1 MATKTSSRPR
11 LSFLIAA
18 AFALSATVMPTKVKA
33 ANYFYD
39 NQGASSD
46 ISDVNNWFLDP
57 VSLAPAIT
65 APSSSDGLFL
75 GFSVA
80 PFPGSNAL
88 YNDSLSGGVFAS
100 LNFSDVPGF
109 VNYLVGGNSLTV
121 GSISS
126 TSGSYSAAI
135 NTSSLTLTG
144 ASTITAGAG
153 SSISILPSVAGSSL
167 TVAGSGSTALNGGIS
182 LGAGGLTKQGS
193 GQLVVNGV
201 ANYTGATSVA
211 AAGTLNFVQDAFLT
225 GQVTNDGTLNLLGTT
240 SYSTVFSLIG
250 SGVTNIS
257 GHAVILGRSGSGTL
271 NLAMDS
277 RINNLTQTGTISIAG
292 TQDLE
297 VYEGNFAGD
306 LVGAGNFLKLTGSTL
321 TLSGDNSGLSG
332 NMEVASGVLR
342 AESIDALGAGN
353 IKLTGGD
360 LTLVSDVS
368 QIRTNAVEVSADTTI
383 TLEAFTPGTLSL
395 TQQFGD
401 LSIGAHTLNVV
412 SGLNFDPF
420 LATSTLGLGNV
431 TLDSAG
437 GTSTFNVDTFAR
449 LTTNNVTSLANESLT
464 VDGAGITVIA
474 GTLDLGAGNLTKN
487 GVGTLFIVNAV
498 SGTWTGSTVNTGGG
512 ALAFN
517 SAVTLAGQVTN
528 DAYLL
533 FNSGF
538 GTTNTLTTGL
548 NGSGNTQFTSEALIG
563 MRSGSG
569 NIIFAENATIGT
581 LLGTGTIGINPGKT
595 LTVSSGDYSGALQGS
610 GNLTKSSGGALY
622 MRGPGAGGYTGTTT
636 VNGGALAFDSSVT
649 LAGQVTN
656 NNFLLF
662 NSGFGTTNT
671 LTTGLDGSG
680 FTEFTG
686 EAVIGTRSGSGDINF
701 QENATIGTLLGSG
714 TIGIWPGKT
723 LDVSSGSFSGTLQG
737 NGGLT
742 KSGPGTL
749 LMNGLAADDYTG
761 TTTVIDGTLQF
772 DSGVTLAGQVTND
785 YYLNFMASAGVTT
798 LTTGLGGS
806 GWTRFWGDAVI
817 GQRSG
822 SGLLELAGNTT
833 ITTLNGTGK
842 VDFSAVPITLQVAN
856 GNYAG
861 KFVGASSLDKVSGGT
876 LVLSGF
882 SNSFSGDV
890 NVYDGTIE
898 ARSNRALGTGVVRL
912 DGGHLAITGD
922 SAWLLGNNV
931 TQIGSAFVTLGAATP
946 GAAAV
951 TQSLGNLG
959 MWNGSSLIVQQ
970 NGSFAAGAPATL
982 SVGTVTLD
990 NVWTYS
996 FNVGSGAKLEVRGAV
1011 NGSANNDLFV
1021 VGAGD
1026 TTITGN
1032 LNIGSGDLEKNGSG
1046 TLVLSGVNNTFSGDV
1061 KVFGGT
1067 IEAQSDYALG
1077 TGLVRLNG
1085 GNLAITSDSAL
1096 LLGNNIDQ
1104 FNSAT
1109 VTLRAANVGAAAVTQ
1124 SLGNLTMSNGAAL
1137 SVQQDGSFAPGA
1149 PATLSVGTVALDGPW
1164 TYYFNVGS
1172 GAKLEVRGA
1181 VNHTLNNDLIVYGA
1195 GDTTIAGN
1203 LNLGSGSLQK
1213 FDPGTLR
1220 LLSANT
1226 FSGTVDVYGGTLVT
1240 ASNGLQNVPQIYVHA
1255 FGTLNGVNY
1264 KTDADLAIDQ
1274 VGTATFSAAASAIT
1288 GTIWNNGNLTLNP
1301 ALGGNSTITLNE
1313 FYGSGTTTITRGNLV
1328 IYNNA
1333 LTLGPTVLDPAS
1345 IDNTLPADLTWGYG
1359 AGGGGNNVLNL
1370 IGTLTADISGGTVYT
1385 TNLFANYIFDV
1396 DGLGDFLNGTTGRP
1410 LGISGPAMGGSNV
1423 YLNVNVSGAATVG
1436 RIVVDGS
1443 GTVNFA
1449 GTAEVVTL
1457 ENGRVN
1463 LTGTLGEFTNV
1474 LGGVITS
1481 TSADVKITHLTGGS
1495 HSFNGQSTT
1504 ITNFTG
1510 GTATLNGVQ
1519 ALVTTFGGTA
1529 TATATSNITVG
1540 TMHGGILT
1548 LQGSGPSS
1556 FITRLSG
1563 GTLSISGSDV
1573 LVTVNAGNSP
1583 AFGNGADI
1591 IGNGSLT
1598 KLTVATL
1605 NLNTINLAG
1614 TTRHQEGVINVGGS
1628 NNSLGTVINSS
1639 TLNFLYTNG
1648 QNSIASLDNNSA
1660 GSVNFW
1666 ANSSIGT
1673 LSGSGVLTI
1682 NDVTKTLTIQSGSFS
1697 GTISGSGNLF
1707 KSNNG
1712 ILVLSGTN
1720 VANYTGETTINGGTL
1735 EFSSAVTLAGAV
1747 NNSGSV
1753 LRFTSATGT
1762 TTLSSL
1768 TTNFGGST
1776 IFTGASSLTTVTN
1789 ANGASLQFNGST
1801 NITGSLNNLSGSYV
1815 EINAGGSINLLS
1827 GDGVTRINNA
1837 GVSINQRF
1845 NDGELQVNGSSSI
1858 NQLLGNGRITL
1869 GATLSVND
1877 GATAGTIDGN
1887 GSLTKNSGSL
1897 LILSGAN
1904 VDNYFGYTTVNNG
1917 SLQFTHDAV
1926 TLAGQV
1932 SVGGSGYLDFTAS
1945 TGTTQMNGG
1954 LVNYGN
1960 TTIGNNASILNT
1972 YNNANNLTIVGNLTG
1987 SYFENNNVSSTV
1999 IGGTASLAHLRNNS
2013 GTIAINALAGSSS
2026 IDTIQ
2031 NWGVTNI
2038 VADLSGSVIQNHA
2051 NSTTIGGNATISDV
2065 STYGGTTS
2073 IGGNLINCNYLE
2085 NNATTQVFGNASISD
2100 LRNNTGTTNIGG
2112 NATISNVRTYGGTTS
2127 IGGNLINCNN
2137 LENYATTQV
2146 SGNASVASLANY
2158 SGSTTIG
2165 GTLDAIYVMNSGG
2178 QQINVTG
2185 NATITNYLENNGTAN
2200 FGSASSIASLFGS
2213 GTANFTGASQ
2223 IANRSGNGTANFAED
2238 SSISTISG
2246 AGSLTIASG
2255 KTLTISNGSFS
2266 GSVSGQGALTKT
2278 SGSTLTL
2285 IGSNVDGYLGSTT
2298 VNAGTLVFDTDV
2310 TLTGQVTNNQ
2320 ATLLFTSA
2328 TGTNTLS
2335 SLTNNFGGSTIF
2347 TGASSVTNVINANG
2361 STLQFNGSTIIT
2373 GGLDNG
2379 TGSYVE
2385 INAGGTIN
2393 TLSGGGLTRINN
2405 VGVSI
2410 NERFNNGQLEV
2421 NSSSSINRLFGN
2433 GRITLSNA
2441 TLWVNDGAT
2450 AGIIE
2455 GNGNLNKN
2463 SGGLLFLSG
2472 ANVDNYTGNTTVAD
2486 GILEFD
2492 HNGVFLAGQ
2501 VSVGGSG
2508 TLDFTAS
2515 TGTTQLNG
2523 GLVTYGNTFI
2533 GNNAILSDT
2542 YNFGN
2547 NLTVGGNVTGSYFE
2561 NCNANSNTVIGGTA
2575 LLSHLRNYAGVIDI
2589 NGLAGS
2595 SWIALIQNFAVTN
2608 IAGDVSGNDI
2618 QNYAGLTIG
2627 GNATFGDVRTSSGT
2641 TSIGG
2646 NLINCNYLENNATT
2660 LVSGNASISSLRN
2673 FGGTTTIGGNL
2684 VANDV
2689 VNNAGQLIVVTGTA
2703 NITSQFEN
2711 NGTANFG
2718 STSSIWSL
2726 WGTGT
2731 ANFTGTAQ
2739 IQYRGGYGTQNFAEN
2754 SNIWSLYGDGS
2765 VTIASGKT
2773 LTLSTN
2779 YFWGSLSGD
2788 GSISKI
2794 TGDTL
2799 VLGGSSVDGYLGS
2812 TTVNDGALVFDTD
2825 VTLVGQVTNNATLS
2839 FTSGSGLTTLT
2850 TGLAG
2855 SGATNFAGDTSVGT
2869 LNGTGAATVGIAN
2882 GKTLTVSNGSYAGLF
2897 TGAGSLV
2904 KASGG
2909 TLVFTGVNADDYQG
2923 STTVDAGTLTFTQA
2937 VTLAGQVTNNALL
2950 NFTNAGNTA
2959 LTTGL
2964 AGTGA
2969 TNFSGDTSVGTLDG
2983 TNTASVSIAG
2993 GKVLTVDSGSF
3004 AGSLTGGGSLVKS
3017 SGGNLTL
3024 TGNGAGNYTG
3034 TTTVDNGSLTFT
3046 QNANLVGQVTNNAT
3060 LNFNGAGTSS
3070 LTTLTGTGTT
3080 NFVGNASITSRSGS
3094 GVVNFLGNV
3103 SISTVTGSG
3112 DLNIASG
3119 KSLTIQQGV
3128 YAGSITGSGDLV
3140 KTTGGELE
3148 LIGSSSNYGATVV
3161 QAGLLTVNSDVTT
3174 TGVIVAAG
3182 ASLGGSGSINGNV
3195 FVSGFLAPGNSPG
3208 ILTVTG
3214 TETLA
3219 NNSTFQAE
3227 IGGSTA
3233 GSGNNFH
3240 DQSNVVGNVVI
3251 GTGVDI
3257 DLISWNGFTS
3267 VARGDTLTLVK
3278 ATGGIAGRFADTV
3291 GSGLTGWTLFD
3302 NSSDAAHQ
3310 FGNLYGTGLSAAQ
3323 TFGAWGT
3330 NANRTAVA
3338 GALWTTAVTET
3349 TNSATTAGANRV
3361 GFIDTNSN
3369 AGRAALALVNAGA
3382 NTDALLDSYSP
3393 ESFLGLSDYAQMTA
3407 RTLADGALNQTT
3419 SYTVGDWGV
3428 GAGYTSV
3435 ANTNIAGSSRAFDR
3449 RLSSNTT
3456 YANFS
3461 YLLNPRWKASLFF
3474 GHNVGSINSAANST
3488 NLNGDMVGLSLNG
3501 SVDWHYPVSLKAAI
3515 SSSSLRFGSN
3525 RTMTTATSADDQIV
3539 SGTGTSSSA
3548 NNKLTDTSAQVSA
3561 SMLVYTKGRLSLSP
3575 SVGLVYGTSK
3585 TDAFTETGTGANLAV
3600 AGMSSNSTRG
3610 VLGLGLGYEV
3620 SAELALS
3627 MSLGLEKQL
3636 NSNADSVSATF
3647 AGARDANFSVVGPDT
3662 SGSVISTLGL
3672 GVSYRLPEGYS
3683 ANLNAE
3689 FRNASP
3695 YHKDKRVNLS
3705 INRRF

>member
-33 ANYFYD
+33 ADVYFDAVASPTSPSFFSYAGNWWTDSTSTTASLPTIGDDLFFGFGSSNANNAAVIYD
-39 NQGASSD
+39 LGTTSPFNRLTFSNADGLNSRTIFHAESDFLTTGSVTALAGAGNITLFTSVMFD
-46 ISDVNNWFLDP
+46 GLF
-57 VSLAPAIT
+57 PAINAGVGSFFDFKDPIT
-65 APSSSDGLFL
+65 TSFPFTTLTVTGAGNTTIAGNLLVNGLEKTGTGTLALGNGSYFMSSSDPIDVL
-75 GFSVA
+75 G
-80 PFPGSNAL
+80 
-88 YNDSLSGGVFAS
+88 
-100 LNFSDVPGF
+100 
-109 VNYLVGGNSLTV
+109 
-121 GSISS
+121 
-126 TSGSYSAAI
+126 
-135 NTSSLTLTG
+135 
-144 ASTITAGAG
+144 
-153 SSISILPSVAGSSL
+153 
-167 TVAGSGSTALNGGIS
+167 
-182 LGAGGLTKQGS
+182 
-193 GQLVVNGV
+193 
-201 ANYTGATSVA
+201 
-211 AAGTLNFVQDAFLT
+211 GTLNFTQSGVQVDAFVNNDSSVNFTNTSGTAGVSSLT
-225 GQVTNDGTLNLLGTT
+225 GSGTTDFSGDAWVAFFSGTGTLNLNGN
-240 SYSTVFSLIG
+240 STILSL
-250 SGVTNIS
+250 SGNADVTI
-257 GHAVILGRSGSGTL
+257 AATKTLEIASGSF
-271 NLAMDS
+271 S
-277 RINNLTQTGTISIAG
+277 
-292 TQDLE
+292 
-297 VYEGNFAGD
+297 GN
-306 LVGAGNFLKLTGSTL
+306 
-321 TLSGDNSGLSG
+321 LSGLGDVKKVADVSAPSDTLVLNGNNSGLLG
-332 NMEVASGVLR
+332 DILIEAGVVQAAHL
-342 AESIDALGAGN
+342 SALGSGAFTT

-368 QIRTNAVEVSADTTI
+368 QTRTNAVQISADTTI

-395 TQQFGD
+395 TQTLGD
-401 LSIGAHTLNVV
+401 LTMGAHTLNVV

-420 LATSTLGLGNV
+420 LVTSTLGLGNV

-464 VDGAGITVIA
+464 VDGDGITVIA

-487 GVGTLFIVNAV
+487 GAGTLFVNAV
-498 SGTWTGSTVNTGGG
+498 SGTWTGSTTVNTGGG
-512 ALAFN
+512 VLVFNSAMTLAGQVTNDAVLFFNSGSGTTNTLTTGLNGSGNTQFTSEALIGTRSGSGNIIFAENATIGTLLGTGTFIINPGKTLTVSNGDYSGALQGSGNLTKSSAGGLRMRGPGAGDYTGTTTVNGGALAFD
-517 SAVTLAGQVTN
+517 SSVTLAGQVTN

-533 FNSGF
+533 FDSGF

-563 MRSGSG
+563 TRSGSG
-569 NIIFAENATIGT
+569 NI
-581 LLGTGTIGINPGKT
+581 
-595 LTVSSGDYSGALQGS
+595 D
-610 GNLTKSSGGALY
+610 
-622 MRGPGAGGYTGTTT
+622 
-636 VNGGALAFDSSVT
+636 
-649 LAGQVTN
+649 
-656 NNFLLF
+656 
-662 NSGFGTTNT
+662 
-671 LTTGLDGSG
+671 
-680 FTEFTG
+680 
-686 EAVIGTRSGSGDINF
+686 F

-806 GWTRFWGDAVI
+806 GGWTRFFGDAVI

-833 ITTLNGTGK
+833 ITTLNGTGT

-861 KFVGASSLDKVSGGT
+861 QFVGASSLDKVSGGT
-876 LVLSGF
+876 LVLSGS
-882 SNSFSGDV
+882 SNTFSGDV
-890 NVYDGTIE
+890 NVFDGTIE

-912 DGGHLAITGD
+912 DGGNLAITGD

-990 NVWTYS
+990 DVWTYS

-1067 IEAQSDYALG
+1067 IEAQSVSAFG
-1077 TGLVRLNG
+1077 SGLIRLLG
-1085 GNLAITSDSAL
+1085 GNLAITSDTNLS
-1096 LLGNNIDQ
+1096 LGNNIDQ

-1109 VTLRAANVGAAAVTQ
+1109 VTLGAANVGAAAVTQ
-1124 SLGNLTMSNGAAL
+1124 SLGNLTMSNGATL
-1137 SVQQDGSFAPGA
+1137 IVQQDGSFAPGA

-1164 TYYFNVGS
+1164 TYSFNVGS

-1181 VNHTLNNDLIVYGA
+1181 VNHTLNNSLFVVGA

-1203 LNLGSGSLQK
+1203 LNLGSGSLLK
-1213 FDPGTLR
+1213 FDSGTLR

-1226 FSGTVDVYGGTLVT
+1226 FSGTVDVHGGTLVT
-1240 ASNGLQNVPQIYVHA
+1240 ASNGLQNVPQIYVHG

-1274 VGTATFSAAASAIT
+1274 GGTATFSAAASAIT

-1370 IGTLTADISGGTVYT
+1370 IGTLTADISGGTVNT

-1423 YLNVNVSGAATVG
+1423 YLNVNVSGSATVG
-1436 RIVVDGS
+1436 TIVVDGT

-1457 ENGRVN
+1457 ENGAVN

-1519 ALVTTFGGTA
+1519 SLVTTFGGTA
-1529 TATATSNITVG
+1529 TATAASNITVG
-1540 TMHGGILT
+1540 TMSGGNLT

-1583 AFGNGADI
+1583 AIVAGADI

-1639 TLNFLYTNG
+1639 TLNFLNTNG

-1697 GTISGSGNLF
+1697 GTISGNGNLF

-1720 VANYTGETTINGGTL
+1720 VDNYTGETTINGGTL

-1768 TTNFGGST
+1768 TNNFGGST

-1815 EINAGGSINLLS
+1815 EINAGGTINLLS
-1827 GDGVTRINNA
+1827 GDGVTRINNV

-1845 NDGELQVNGSSSI
+1845 NDGELQVNSSSSI

-1877 GATAGTIDGN
+1877 GATAGIIDGN

-1904 VDNYFGYTTVNNG
+1904 VDNYTGNTTVNAG

-1954 LVNYGN
+1954 LVNSGN

-1999 IGGTASLAHLRNNS
+1999 IGGTASLAQLRNNS
-2013 GTIAINALAGSSS
+2013 GTIAIGALTGSSS
-2026 IDTIQ
+2026 IGTIQ

-2038 VADLSGSVIQNHA
+2038 VADLSGDFIQN
-2051 NSTTIGGNATISDV
+2051 NSGAIAIGGNATISDV
-2065 STYGGTTS
+2065 HTYGGTTS
-2073 IGGNLINCNYLE
+2073 IGGNLINC
-2085 NNATTQVFGNASISD
+2085 SS
-2100 LRNNTGTTNIGG
+2100 
-2112 NATISNVRTYGGTTS
+2112 
-2127 IGGNLINCNN
+2127 

-2146 SGNASVASLANY
+2146 SGNAS
-2158 SGSTTIG
+2158 I
-2165 GTLDAIYVMNSGG
+2165 
-2178 QQINVTG
+2178 
-2185 NATITNYLENNGTAN
+2185 
-2200 FGSASSIASLFGS
+2200 
-2213 GTANFTGASQ
+2213 
-2223 IANRSGNGTANFAED
+2223 
-2238 SSISTISG
+2238 
-2246 AGSLTIASG
+2246 
-2255 KTLTISNGSFS
+2255 
-2266 GSVSGQGALTKT
+2266 
-2278 SGSTLTL
+2278 
-2285 IGSNVDGYLGSTT
+2285 
-2298 VNAGTLVFDTDV
+2298 
-2310 TLTGQVTNNQ
+2310 
-2320 ATLLFTSA
+2320 
-2328 TGTNTLS
+2328 S
-2335 SLTNNFGGSTIF
+2335 SLRNFGG
-2347 TGASSVTNVINANG
+2347 
-2361 STLQFNGSTIIT
+2361 
-2373 GGLDNG
+2373 
-2379 TGSYVE
+2379 
-2385 INAGGTIN
+2385 
-2393 TLSGGGLTRINN
+2393 
-2405 VGVSI
+2405 
-2410 NERFNNGQLEV
+2410 
-2421 NSSSSINRLFGN
+2421 
-2433 GRITLSNA
+2433 
-2441 TLWVNDGAT
+2441 
-2450 AGIIE
+2450 
-2455 GNGNLNKN
+2455 
-2463 SGGLLFLSG
+2463 
-2472 ANVDNYTGNTTVAD
+2472 TT
-2486 GILEFD
+2486 
-2492 HNGVFLAGQ
+2492 
-2501 VSVGGSG
+2501 
-2508 TLDFTAS
+2508 
-2515 TGTTQLNG
+2515 
-2523 GLVTYGNTFI
+2523 
-2533 GNNAILSDT
+2533 
-2542 YNFGN
+2542 
-2547 NLTVGGNVTGSYFE
+2547 
-2561 NCNANSNTVIGGTA
+2561 
-2575 LLSHLRNYAGVIDI
+2575 
-2589 NGLAGS
+2589 
-2595 SWIALIQNFAVTN
+2595 
-2608 IAGDVSGNDI
+2608 
-2618 QNYAGLTIG
+2618 TIG
-2627 GNATFGDVRTSSGT
+2627 GNATISDVRTYVGT

-2660 LVSGNASISSLRN
+2660 LVSGNASISNLRN
-2673 FGGTTTIGGNL
+2673 YVGTTTIGGNL

-2689 VNNAGQLIVVTGTA
+2689 VNNAGQLIVVTGNAT
-2703 NITSQFEN
+2703 ITSQIEN

-2718 STSSIWSL
+2718 SASSIWSL

-2731 ANFTGTAQ
+2731 ANFTGAAQ
-2739 IQYRGGYGTQNFAEN
+2739 IQYRTGYGTANFAEN

-2799 VLGGSSVDGYLGS
+2799 VLGGSNVDGYLGS
-2812 TTVNDGALVFDTD
+2812 TTVNAGILVFDTAA
-2825 VTLVGQVTNNATLS
+2825 TLAGQVTNDATLN

-2855 SGATNFAGDTSVGT
+2855 SGTTNFAGDTSVGT
-2869 LNGTGAATVGIAN
+2869 LNGTIAATVSIASD
-2882 GKTLTVSNGSYAGLF
+2882 KTLTVSNGSYAGTLS
-2897 TGAGSLV
+2897 GGGSLV
-2904 KASGG
+2904 KANGG
-2909 TLVFTGVNADDYQG
+2909 TLALTGNGAGNYSG
-2923 STTVDAGTLTFTQA
+2923 TTSVDAGTLTFTQA

-3017 SGGNLTL
+3017 TGGNLTL

-3034 TTTVDNGSLTFT
+3034 TTTVDNGSLTFN

-3080 NFVGNASITSRSGS
+3080 NFVGNGSITSRSGT

-3128 YAGSITGSGDLV
+3128 YSGSITGSGDLV

-3148 LIGSSSNYGATVV
+3148 LVGSVSSFGATVV

-3182 ASLGGSGSINGNV
+3182 ATLGGSGSINGNV

-3251 GTGVDI
+3251 GTGVTLDI
-3257 DLISWNGFTS
+3257 ISWNGFTS
-3267 VARGDTLTLVK
+3267 VSRGDTLTLVK
-3278 ATGGIAGRFADTV
+3278 ATGGIAGRFADTA
-3291 GSGLTGWTLFD
+3291 GSGLSGWTLFD

-3488 NLNGDMVGLSLNG
+3488 NLNGDVVGLSLNG

>member
-39 NQGASSD
+39 NQGVSSD
-46 ISDVNNWFLDP
+46 ISDVNNWFLD
-57 VSLAPAIT
+57 STLAAPAIT

-193 GQLVVNGV
+193 GQLVVNGT
-201 ANYTGATSVA
+201 ANYTGTTSVA
-211 AAGTLNFVQDAFLT
+211 AVGTLNFVQDALLT
-225 GQVTNDGTLNLLGTT
+225 GQVTNDGTLNLLGT
-240 SYSTVFSLIG
+240 SNYSAVVSLTG
-250 SGVTNIS
+250 SGVTNFS
-257 GHAVILGRSGSGTL
+257 GHAVIVSRSGSGTL
-271 NLAMDS
+271 NLALDS

-353 IKLTGGD
+353 FVLSGGD

-368 QIRTNAVEVSADTTI
+368 QIRTNAVQVSADSTI

-395 TQQFGD
+395 TQQLGD

-412 SGLNFDPF
+412 MGLNFDPV
-420 LATSTLGLGNV
+420 LATPTLGFGNV

-437 GTSTFNVDTFAR
+437 GTSTFNVDTGAR
-449 LTTNNVTSLANESLT
+449 LTTNNVTSFANESLT
-464 VDGAGITVIA
+464 VDGAGGAGITVIA

-487 GVGTLFIVNAV
+487 GAGTLFVNAV
-498 SGTWTGSTVNTGGG
+498 SGTWTGSTTVNTGGG

-528 DAYLL
+528 DAVLL
-533 FNSGF
+533 FISGF

-548 NGSGNTQFTSEALIG
+548 NGSGVTQFTSEALIG
-563 MRSGSG
+563 TRDGSG
-569 NIIFAENATIGT
+569 YISFQDNATIST
-581 LLGTGTIGINPGKT
+581 LLGTGTISISPGKT
-595 LTVSSGDYSGALQGS
+595 LTVSNGDYSGTLQGS
-610 GNLTKSSGGALY
+610 GNLTMSGGFLLR
-622 MRGPGAGGYTGTTT
+622 MRGPGAGDYTGTTT
-636 VNGGALAFDSSVT
+636 VNSGALVFYSSVT

-656 NNFLLF
+656 NDYLLF
-662 NSGFGTTNT
+662 NGGFGTTNT

-680 FTEFTG
+680 FTGFTG

-701 QENATIGTLLGSG
+701 QENATIGTLLGTG

-785 YYLNFMASAGVTT
+785 YFLNFMASAGVTT

-806 GWTRFWGDAVI
+806 GWTRFLGAAVI

-833 ITTLNGTGK
+833 ITTLNGTGT

-861 KFVGASSLDKVSGGT
+861 QFVGASSLDKFSGGT

-890 NVYDGTIE
+890 NVYNGTIE
-898 ARSNRALGTGVVRL
+898 ARSDRALGTGVVRL
-912 DGGHLAITGD
+912 DGGNLAITGD

-931 TQIGSAFVTLGAATP
+931 TQIGSAFVTLGAATV
-946 GAAAV
+946 GATAV

-990 NVWTYS
+990 GLSTY
-996 FNVGSGAKLEVRGAV
+996 F
-1011 NGSANNDLFV
+1011 
-1021 VGAGD
+1021 
-1026 TTITGN
+1026 
-1032 LNIGSGDLEKNGSG
+1032 
-1046 TLVLSGVNNTFSGDV
+1046 
-1061 KVFGGT
+1061 
-1067 IEAQSDYALG
+1067 
-1077 TGLVRLNG
+1077 
-1085 GNLAITSDSAL
+1085 
-1096 LLGNNIDQ
+1096 
-1104 FNSAT
+1104 
-1109 VTLRAANVGAAAVTQ
+1109 
-1124 SLGNLTMSNGAAL
+1124 
-1137 SVQQDGSFAPGA
+1137 
-1149 PATLSVGTVALDGPW
+1149 
-1164 TYYFNVGS
+1164 FNVGS

-1195 GDTTIAGN
+1195 GDTTITGN
-1203 LNLGSGSLQK
+1203 LNLGSGSLEK
-1213 FDPGTLR
+1213 FDSGTLR

-1226 FSGTVDVYGGTLVT
+1226 FSGNVDVFGGTLVT

-1274 VGTATFSAAASAIT
+1274 FGTATFSAAASAIT
-1288 GTIWNNGNLTLNP
+1288 GTIWNNGSLTLNP

-1333 LTLGPTVLDPAS
+1333 LTLGTTVLDPAS

-1436 RIVVDGS
+1436 RIAVDGT

-1495 HSFNGQSTT
+1495 HTFNGQSTT

-1639 TLNFLYTNG
+1639 TLNFLNTNG

-1753 LRFTSATGT
+1753 LRFTSAAGT

-1776 IFTGASSLTTVTN
+1776 IFTGASNVATVTN

-1827 GDGVTRINNA
+1827 GDGVTRINNV

-1845 NDGELQVNGSSSI
+1845 NDGELQVYSSSSI
-1858 NQLLGNGRITL
+1858 NQLAGNGRITL

-1877 GATAGTIDGN
+1877 GATAGTIDGA

-1904 VDNYFGYTTVNNG
+1904 VDNYFGYTTVNAG

-1932 SVGGSGYLDFTAS
+1932 SVGGSGFLDFTAL
-1945 TGTTQMNGG
+1945 TGTTQLNGG
-1954 LVNYGN
+1954 LVTYGN
-1960 TTIGNNASILNT
+1960 TTIGNNASISNT
-1972 YNNANNLTIVGNLTG
+1972 YNNANNLTIVGNLIG

-1999 IGGTASLAHLRNNS
+1999 IGGTASLSQLRNNS

-2026 IDTIQ
+2026 IGTIQ
-2031 NWGVTNI
+2031 NWGATTI
-2038 VADLSGSVIQNHA
+2038 VADLSGNLIQNHA
-2051 NSTTIGGNATISDV
+2051 FSTTIGGNATVGTIYTYGGTTSIGGNLISCNYLENSGTTQVFGSASISDLRNNSGTTNIGGNATISDV
-2065 STYGGTTS
+2065 RTYGGTTS

-2085 NNATTQVFGNASISD
+2085 NNATTQV
-2100 LRNNTGTTNIGG
+2100 
-2112 NATISNVRTYGGTTS
+2112 
-2127 IGGNLINCNN
+2127 
-2137 LENYATTQV
+2137 
-2146 SGNASVASLANY
+2146 SGNASVTSLVNY

-2165 GTLDAIYVMNSGG
+2165 GTLDAIYVMNYGG
-2178 QQINVTG
+2178 NLIVVTG

-2200 FGSASSIASLFGS
+2200 FGSASSIWSLWGN

-2223 IANRSGNGTANFAED
+2223 ITNRGGNGTANFADD
-2238 SSISTISG
+2238 SSISNVSG
-2246 AGSLTIASG
+2246 NGSLTIASG
-2255 KTLTISNGSFS
+2255 KTLTISGGSFS
-2266 GSVSGQGALTKT
+2266 GSVSGQGALAKN
-2278 SGSTLTL
+2278 SASTLTL
-2285 IGSNVDGYLGSTT
+2285 SGSNVDGYQGSTT

-2328 TGTNTLS
+2328 TGTTTLS

-2347 TGASSVTNVINANG
+2347 TGASNVTNVINANG
-2361 STLQFNGSTIIT
+2361 STLQFNGSTNIT

-2393 TLSGGGLTRINN
+2393 TLSGDGLTRINN

-2410 NERFNNGQLEV
+2410 NERFDNGQLEV

-2441 TLWVNDGAT
+2441 TLSVNEGTT

-2455 GNGNLNKN
+2455 GNGNLTKN
-2463 SGGLLFLSG
+2463 SGSLLVLSG
-2472 ANVDNYTGNTTVAD
+2472 SNVDNYTGNTTVNN
-2486 GILEFD
+2486 GSLQFD

-2501 VSVGGSG
+2501 VSVGASG
-2508 TLDFTAS
+2508 TLNFTAS
-2515 TGTTQLNG
+2515 TGTTQLDG
-2523 GLVTYGNTFI
+2523 GLLNSGNTFI

-2542 YNFGN
+2542 YNYAN
-2547 NLTVGGNVTGSYFE
+2547 NLTIVGNVTGSYFE
-2561 NCNANSNTVIGGTA
+2561 SNGASATTVIGGTA

-2595 SWIALIQNFAVTN
+2595 SSIALIQNFAVTN

-2660 LVSGNASISSLRN
+2660 LVSGNASISNLRN
-2673 FGGTTTIGGNL
+2673 YVGTTTIGGNL
-2684 VANDV
+2684 SANDV
-2689 VNNAGQLIVVTGTA
+2689 VNNGGQLIVVTGTA
-2703 NITSQFEN
+2703 NVTSQFEN

-2731 ANFTGTAQ
+2731 ANFTGAAQ
-2739 IQYRGGYGTQNFAEN
+2739 IQWRSGSGTQNFAED

-2765 VTIASGKT
+2765 VTIAAGKT
-2773 LTLSTN
+2773 LTLSTSN
-2779 YFWGSLSGD
+2779 FWGSLSGD

-2799 VLGGSSVDGYLGS
+2799 TLGGSNVDGYLGS
-2812 TTVNDGALVFDTD
+2812 TTVNAGTLVFDTD
-2825 VTLVGQVTNNATLS
+2825 VTLAGQVTNNATLS
-2839 FTSGSGLTTLT
+2839 FNSGSGLTTLT

-2855 SGATNFAGDTSVGT
+2855 SGTTNFAGDASVGA
-2869 LNGTGAATVGIAN
+2869 LNGTGGATVSIAS
-2882 GKTLTVSNGSYAGLF
+2882 GKILTVSNGSYAGTL
-2897 TGAGSLV
+2897 TGGGSLV
-2904 KASGG
+2904 KANGG
-2909 TLVFTGVNADDYQG
+2909 TLALTGNGAGNYSG
-2923 STTVDAGTLTFTQA
+2923 TTSVDAGTLTFTQA

-3017 SGGNLTL
+3017 TGGSLTL
-3024 TGNGAGNYTG
+3024 SGAGAGNYVG
-3034 TTTVDNGSLTFT
+3034 TTTVDAGTLDFIQVVT
-3046 QNANLVGQVTNNAT
+3046 LLGQVTNNST
-3060 LNFNGAGTSS
+3060 LNFVGAGT
-3070 LTTLTGTGTT
+3070 TTLSGGLTGSGTT
-3080 NFVGNASITSRSGS
+3080 TFSGNGSITSRSGT

-3128 YAGSITGSGDLV
+3128 YSGSITGSGDLV
-3140 KTTGGELE
+3140 KTTGGSLE
-3148 LIGSSSNYGATVV
+3148 LFGNASSYGATVV

-3182 ASLGGSGSINGNV
+3182 ASLGGSGFINGNV

-3219 NNSTFQAE
+3219 NNSSFLAE

-3278 ATGGIAGRFADTV
+3278 ATGGIAGRFADTA

-3435 ANTNIAGSSRAFDR
+3435 ANTYIAGSSRAFDR

-3488 NLNGDMVGLSLNG
+3488 NLNGNVVGLSLNG

-3515 SSSSLRFGSN
+3515 TSSSLRFGSN
-3525 RTMTTATSADDQIV
+3525 RTMTTATSGDDQIV
-3539 SGTGTSSSA
+3539 SGTGTSSA
-3548 NNKLTDTSAQVSA
+3548 ADTKLTDTSAQVSA

-3575 SVGLVYGTSK
+3575 TVGLVYGTSK

-3610 VLGLGLGYEV
+3610 VIGLGVGYEV

-3627 MSLGLEKQL
+3627 MSLGLEKKL
-3636 NSNADSVSATF
+3636 NSDADSVSATF
-3647 AGARDANFSVVGPDT
+3647 AGARDANFSVVGRDT
-3662 SGSVISTLGL
+3662 SGNVTSTLGFGL
-3672 GVSYRLPEGYS
+3672 SYRLPEGYS

-3689 FRNASP
+3689 FRNASSFD
-3695 YHKDKRVNLS
+3695 KDKRVNLS